1 MRHCPLPSGNEQR
14 RGVKRNESVV
24 TAHPEIMTVFRNF
37 ATAFVL
43 FAALQVLGGNGGG
56 SFMETPLPADA
67 ASGRDASTMRPQYHL
82 PLDGSAAWSG
92 RDAAAAKPAIVH
104 GASKWVDGV
113 AGKGLDI
120 SRWAYDQATALVADG
135 VPGVSTRRGTV
146 AFWFKPHW
154 EQKDGEKHVV
164 FSARSRTWRPFRFY
178 LIKGTDGRLDV
189 SFVEKAQIQFLRT
202 GFFEKDVWTHIALAW
217 DAKDGSVT
225 LYRDGKT
232 VDRKTN
238 PGAFAIE
245 DESADL
251 LLQCGDGT
259 DRFKANVGNGV
270 YDDIRLYDAAFSET
284 DAFLL

>member
-1 MRHCPLPSGNEQR
+1 MTALRPL
-14 RGVKRNESVV
+14 
-24 TAHPEIMTVFRNF
+24 
-37 ATAFVL
+37 ATASVL
-43 FAALQVLGGNGGG
+43 FAAFVAAA
-56 SFMETPLPADA
+56 EPA
-67 ASGRDASTMRPQYHL
+67 PQYHL

-92 RDAAAAKPAIVH
+92 RDAADAKQAVVH

-135 VPGVSTRRGTV
+135 IPGVSTRSGTV

-164 FSARSRTWRPFRFY
+164 LSARSQTWRPFRFY
-178 LIKGTDGRLDV
+178 FIKGAEGRLDV
-189 SFVEKAQIQFLRT
+189 SFVEKGQVQFLRT
-202 GFFEKDVWTHIALAW
+202 DFFEKDAWTHIALAW

-245 DESADL
+245 DETADL

-284 DAFLL
+284 DAFLLFSGGSAAPMQPVAVPPGGAFTLSHREPALAGSAPEEHPEA